1 MTKEELLR
9 VLRLLSALEC
19 AGLMRDTRL
28 PDYIYEQIDDAVA
41 LLERE
46 ILK

>member
-1 MTKEELLR
+1 MTKEEMMC

-28 PDYIYEQIDDAVA
+28 PDYIYEQIAHA
-41 LLERE
+41 IELLERE